1 LYLKTMK
8 PGTSFKPLLAG
19 IFPLLLVALLS
30 SAGCSLRGAAISG
43 AAGAFSSERA
53 AEVYSSD
60 DDPELVRDAFPFG
73 LKTYELLLA
82 EDPGNRS
89 LHLAAAAGFIQYA
102 SAFLDDEADM
112 LEDEDFDR
120 ARELKGRAVRLY
132 LRGRDYALGGLELD
146 HEEFRRRVR
155 EDPAAALAGVEKED
169 VPFLFWAGAGWAG
182 AIAGNPSDMSR
193 VAELSVAEAIMRR
206 VLELDESYGD
216 GGVHEFFIV
225 FEGGR
230 SEAMGGSPERA
241 REHYRRAVELSGGG
255 KASPHVA
262 LASTVAVHR
271 QDLESFRGLL
281 AKALA
286 VDVNGVK
293 KWRLGNV
300 LAQKKASWLLEKV
313 PDLFLEYEGV
323 ENE

>member
-1 LYLKTMK
+1 LYLEIMK
-8 PGTSFKPLLAG
+8 AETSTAAG
-19 IFPLLLVALLS
+19 FAGLFLVFLPALLFLG
-30 SAGCSLRGAAISG
+30 GCSLRGAAISG
-43 AAGAFSSERA
+43 AAGAFSGEKA
-53 AEVYSSD
+53 AEVLSSD

-73 LKTYELLLA
+73 LKTYEILIA
-82 EDPGNRS
+82 ADPGNPS
-89 LHLAAAAGFIQYA
+89 LYRAAAAGFVQYA
-102 SAFLDDEADM
+102 SAFLDDEAAM
-112 LEDEDFDR
+112 LEDDDFDR

-132 LRGRDYALGGLELD
+132 LRGRNYALAGLELD
-146 HEEFRRRVR
+146 YEDFGRRVR
-155 EDPAAALAGVEKED
+155 EDPAAALAEVGKGD

-182 AIAGNPSDMSR
+182 AIAGNSSDMAM
-193 VAELSVAEAIMRR
+193 VAELGVAEAIMRR

-241 REHYRRAVELSGGG
+241 REHYLRAVEISGGG

-262 LASTVAVHR
+262 LASTVAVSR

-286 VDVNGVK
+286 VDVNEVK

-300 LAQKKASWLLEKV
+300 LAQKKASWLLEKI